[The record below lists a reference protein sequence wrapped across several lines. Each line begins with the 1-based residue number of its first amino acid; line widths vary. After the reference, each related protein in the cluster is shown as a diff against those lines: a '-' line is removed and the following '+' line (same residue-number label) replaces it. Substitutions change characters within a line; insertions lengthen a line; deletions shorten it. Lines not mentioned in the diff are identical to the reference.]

1 MGEVEELCD
10 RVGILVHGRLVASDT
25 IEGLLADADAPDLER
40 AFFELARRS
49 GLAEDAAELQ
59 GVAA

>member
-10 RVGILVHGRLVASDT
+10 RVGILFHGRLVASDT
-25 IEGLLADADAPDLER
+25 VAGLLADAGAPDLER

-49 GLAEDAAELQ
+49 GLADDAADPK